1 MSADAGLYAI
11 AGQAA
16 ALLAEKVINAEAGS
30 YAISGQ
36 DASLFVAR
44 QLSSDAGTY
53 IITGQAATL
62 DYVYVLS
69 AAAGAY
75 LVNGQDA
82 TLVRGTLFPAPSDV
96 RAGVVYGP
104 GGIYIGTM
112 APGAL
117 FVFDD

>member
-36 DASLFVAR
+36 DASLFAAR

-104 GGIYIGTM
+104 GGIYVGTM